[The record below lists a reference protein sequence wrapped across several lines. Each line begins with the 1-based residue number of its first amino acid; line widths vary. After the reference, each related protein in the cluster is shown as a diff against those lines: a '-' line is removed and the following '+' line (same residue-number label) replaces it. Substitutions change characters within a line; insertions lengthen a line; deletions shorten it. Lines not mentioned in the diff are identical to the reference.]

1 MLVYYAAWEWL
12 GISLEFTAG
21 AWARL
26 PRFFWAVVGVNL
38 STHPLFVVLLET
50 VGGRS
55 PAFVLPCEAAI
66 CLVEWGLLCA
76 IYRGR
81 GRWRLLAVSLAMNV
95 TSYLT
100 SLLIDPQSLATL
112 FSLVGRRL

>member
-1 MLVYYAAWEWL
+1 MLVYYVAWEWL
-12 GISLEFTAG
+12 GISLEYTAG
-21 AWARL
+21 CWARL
-26 PRFFWAVVGVNL
+26 PHFFWATVGVNL
-38 STHPLFVVLLET
+38 ATHPLFVVLLET

-76 IYRGR
+76 IYRR
-81 GRWRLLAVSLAMNV
+81 QNRWLLLAVSAAMNV

-100 SLLIDPQSLATL
+100 SILIVPA
-112 FSLVGRRL
+112 